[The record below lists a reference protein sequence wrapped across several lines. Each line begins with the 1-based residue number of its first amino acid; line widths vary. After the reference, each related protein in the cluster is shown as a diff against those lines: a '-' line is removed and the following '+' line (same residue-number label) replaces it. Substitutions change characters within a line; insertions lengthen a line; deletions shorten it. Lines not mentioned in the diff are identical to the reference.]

1 MLKFNNEQERQAYI
15 VFKYCSKDNFSERSI
30 TSIKEKYHLS
40 SKEIEELLSI
50 YYQTRASIEEKE
62 KYEKKFIK
70 EYRKTFYKYLKRLV
84 NSIQKNTKIR
94 SISDDKKYQIETYYK
109 KFATSEEQSE
119 YEEILK
125 EYQYYQT
132 RIYYDNIIFYEILN
146 GNGMSTFTITS
157 LAKMTKT
164 SNEEII
170 KHFFTYYEEKAQ
182 EKERQALKKKILD
195 NLVIQA
201 TTEDPYNPET
211 RIDKS
216 FLEYFYQNIAGKK
229 FKKKTKDLL
238 TKYYQINDYNF
249 QNKRIFKY
257 IVKNIDWQDNL
268 DKLSEELHLS
278 KELIKAMVE
287 DYYYHK
293 ATEEE
298 KERFEIVS
306 NISNH
311 EPNYLTS
318 LIVYITKKI
327 KEEPSFEL
335 LDYYQYTDC
344 PLDLFFNQAK
354 DILSPTNLE
363 ILKNFIV
370 RSTSYCDYDYQ
381 TQTIRDYKIL
391 KLKVKEEI
399 ESIDHF
405 LVVQGKNHF
414 VTTTDKQNVI
424 KYLKQNNLPLYR
436 NIYIQALKRYLNN
449 TLPELSSNRLV
460 TKVKKR

>member
-1 MLKFNNEQERQAYI
+1 MLNFNNEHERQSYI
-15 VFKYCSKDNFSERSI
+15 IFKYCAKNNFSRESI
-30 TSIKEKYHLS
+30 TSIQEKYNLS
-40 SKEIEELLSI
+40 SKEIEELLSS
-50 YYQTRASIEEKE
+50 YYQTKASDEEKQ
-62 KYEKKFIK
+62 KYENKVIK

-94 SISDDKKYQIETYYK
+94 AISDDKKYQIETYYK
-109 KFATSEEQSE
+109 KFATLEEQSE
-119 YEEILK
+119 YEEIVK

-132 RIYYDNIIFYEILN
+132 KNYYDNVIFYEILN
-146 GNGMSTFTITS
+146 GNGMSTLTITS

-164 SNEEII
+164 SNEEIT

-182 EKERQALKKKILD
+182 EKERQTFKKKLLD

-211 RIDKS
+211 RIDKN

-238 TKYYQINDYNF
+238 TKYYQINDYHF
-249 QNKRIFKY
+249 QTRRIFNY
-257 IVKNIDWQDNL
+257 IIKNIDWQNNL
-268 DKLSEELHLS
+268 DKLSEELHLN
-278 KELIKAMVE
+278 KDLIKAMVE
-287 DYYYHK
+287 DYYYHQ
-293 ATEEE
+293 ANEEE
-298 KERFEIVS
+298 KERYEIVS
-306 NISNH
+306 NISSH

-318 LIVYITKKI
+318 LVVYITKKI
-327 KEEPSFEL
+327 KENPSFEL
-335 LDYYQYTDC
+335 LDYYQYTNY
-344 PLDLFFNQAK
+344 PLDIFFNQAQN
-354 DILSPTNLE
+354 ILSSVNLE
-363 ILKNFIV
+363 ILKNFII

-381 TQTIRDYKIL
+381 SKTIRDYKIP
-391 KLKVKEEI
+391 KLNVKEEL

-405 LVVQGKNHF
+405 LTVQGKNYL
-414 VTTTDKQNVI
+414 VTLTDKQNVI

-449 TLPELSSNRLV
+449 NLPQVSSNRLL